1 MLDHPLMTI
10 EVAIVIYLIR
20 KRQARIAM
28 TGLTLLEIENCNREA
43 DSHAL
48 D

>member
-1 MLDHPLMTI
+1 MAESSLPNSEPI
-10 EVAIVIYLIR
+10 AIYLIR

>member
-1 MLDHPLMTI
+1 MAESSLPNS
-10 EVAIVIYLIR
+10 EPIVIYLIR